1 MTSYLRPAVTLMAL
15 FTLTLGLGYPLAMT
29 SVAQGIFPAA
39 ANGSLIQN
47 EKGEVLASSL
57 IGRKFEG
64 EGYFQPRP
72 SAAGTDGYDASASS
86 GSNLG
91 PTDKRLVE
99 RVTGDIAAYQA
110 ANGPGPVPADAVT
123 TSASGLDPH
132 ISPENAERQL
142 ARVAQA
148 RGLPAATLRTLIA
161 AHTEKPWG
169 GFIGSASVNTVT
181 LNLALDGI
189 VAR

>member
-47 EKGEVLASSL
+47 EKGEVLASRL
-57 IGRKFEG
+57 IGRPFEG

-91 PTDKRLVE
+91 PTDKRLIE

-148 RGLPAATLRTLIA
+148 RGLPASKLRALIA
-161 AHTEKPWG
+161 EHTEKPWG

>member
-15 FTLTLGLGYPLAMT
+15 FTVTLGLGYPLAMT
-29 SVAQGIFPAA
+29 SVSQGLFPAA
-39 ANGSLIQN
+39 ANGSLIKNQQ
-47 EKGEVLASSL
+47 GEIVASSL
-57 IGRKFEG
+57 IGRTFEG

-72 SAAGTDGYDASASS
+72 SAAGTGYDASASS

-91 PTDKRLVE
+91 PTDKRLIE
-99 RVTGDIAAYQA
+99 RVAGDIAAYQS

-132 ISPENAERQL
+132 ISPENAERQS
-142 ARVAQA
+142 ARVAKA
-148 RGLPAATLRTLIA
+148 RGLPAVKLRELIK
-161 AHTEKPWG
+161 AHTENPWG
-169 GFIGSASVNTVT
+169 GFIGTPGVNTVT